1 MDKSPRKQ
9 SVLVKVCSIFVF
21 LVIASLGLLVLYF
34 GYAPERYT
42 RFGYTQPLYGRD
54 AYLFGVILITLSLT
68 PLLRSEEHTSEL
80 QSPMRI
86 AAARSSRFIRA
97 RGTRGMISRSG

>member
-9 SVLVKVCSIFVF
+9 SLLVKLCSLFVF
-21 LVIASLGLLVLYF
+21 LVIASLGLSALYS

-42 RFGYTQPLYGRD
+42 RFGYTHPLYGRD

-68 PLLRSEEHTSEL
+68 PLLLLAKSKQQATYL
-80 QSPMRI
+80 GI
-86 AAARSSRFIRA
+86 VL
-97 RGTRGMISRSG
+97 GMSLLMMIFGGIYLWR